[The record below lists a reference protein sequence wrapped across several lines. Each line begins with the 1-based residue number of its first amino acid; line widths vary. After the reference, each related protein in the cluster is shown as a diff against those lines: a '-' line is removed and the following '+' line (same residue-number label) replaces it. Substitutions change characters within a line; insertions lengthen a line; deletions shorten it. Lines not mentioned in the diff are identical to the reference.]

1 MGQLSILTNFL
12 FSPHIPPHE
21 IVIHSRKEISEHLKM
36 NKKTDLAEQ
45 YDRIY
50 RYCYFKLHSRETA
63 EDITQETF
71 LRYLEHYGERDK
83 EWDLRYLYTIAHN
96 LCVDE
101 YRKPMAA
108 LLPEEVSEP
117 DHVEKTITT
126 LWLRNALDKL
136 SDEEQELLLLH
147 YANEV
152 PYNVICEVQG
162 ISRFAL
168 YRKMQ
173 KILRKLQKELGEEER

>member
-1 MGQLSILTNFL
+1 MKI
-12 FSPHIPPHE
+12 SPHIALYE
-21 IVIHSRKEISEHLKM
+21 TVIHSRKEISEHLKM

-45 YDRIY
+45 YDRVY
-50 RYCYFKLHSRETA
+50 RYCYFKLHRRETA
-63 EDITQETF
+63 EDITQESF
-71 LRYLEHYGERDK
+71 LRYLEHYGDHK
-83 EWDLRYLYTIAHN
+83 PEWDLRYLYTIAHN

-101 YRKPMAA
+101 YRKPMSE
-108 LLPEEVSEP
+108 LLPAEISEP
-117 DHVEKTITT
+117 DHAEKTIIT

-152 PYNVICEVQG
+152 PYNVICEVHG
-162 ISRFAL
+162 VSRFAL

-173 KILRKLQKELGEEER
+173 KALRKLQKELGEEER

>member
-1 MGQLSILTNFL
+1 MLNL
-12 FSPHIPPHE
+12 E
-21 IVIHSRKEISEHLKM
+21 M
-36 NKKTDLAEQ
+36 NQKTDPTEQ

-50 RYCYFKLHSRETA
+50 RYCYFKVHRREIA

-71 LRYLEHYGERDK
+71 LRYLEHYGDRGP
-83 EWDLRYLYTIAHN
+83 EWDLRYLYRIAHN

-101 YRKPMAA
+101 YRKPVTE
-108 LLPEEVSEP
+108 LLPEEIPEQ
-117 DHVEKTITT
+117 DHSEKTITT
-126 LWLRNALDKL
+126 FWLRDALDKL
-136 SDEEQELLLLH
+136 SDEEQEILLLR

-152 PYNVICEVQG
+152 PNSVICGMLQ

-173 KILRKLQKELGEEER
+173 RAIRKLQKELGEEER